1 MVRLLAARPSAPR
14 LAAIGVITAAAIHST
29 VDFSLEIQAVAFTFV
44 AIVFLALGTGI
55 GAAEQRRD
63 HA

>member
-1 MVRLLAARPSAPR
+1 VPR
-14 LAAIGVITAAAIHST
+14 LAAIGVITVAAVHSA
-29 VDFSLEIQAVAFTFV
+29 VDFSLEIQAVTFTFI
-44 AIVFLALGTGI
+44 AIVFLAIGTGI